1 MCKVRVKRKLREV
14 RKSMWKV
21 KFEISM
27 FKREW
32 KKGQKR
38 EIVIVKRD
46 EIRIRVK

>member
-14 RKSMWKV
+14 RKRMWKV
-21 KFEISM
+21 KFEIS
-27 FKREW
+27 KVKQKW

-46 EIRIRVK
+46 ENKNES